1 MVNNQ
6 LNSPNSFGKRQAKVK
21 QFQSFFEA
29 FLNQFI
35 SADSSFYSLAIVK
48 LSKHLKKQ

>member
-29 FLNQFI
+29 FLNQFNT
-35 SADSSFYSLAIVK
+35 AERSFYTGAIVE
-48 LSKHLKKQ
+48 LSKKLVR